1 MIQFLYGRA
10 GSGKTYW
17 MTQAIR
23 ADVEQG
29 RSVMVLVPEQE
40 VLSCEQVLSVALDGL
55 PLISL
60 EVLSFRRLANSIFR
74 KYGGLSYHCLGRG
87 AQALL
92 LWKAMKSC
100 AGQLTEYG
108 SVSLADQGFLYLML
122 DMITEF
128 SICKITPEQLQKT
141 ADAMEP
147 SLLKRK
153 LEDLSILYAV
163 YLQLLHQDYDD
174 VSDELSRAADLVQGQ
189 HFFTDKRVYLDSFHT
204 FSPQEYTLLR
214 PVFAQSEHVTIAMSF
229 LPQQAE
235 ITFASVA
242 QTAKKLHDLASD
254 AGCDIAPDICLK
266 DLPRF
271 ENPDLALLSTYLWR
285 MESQKVAEYFPQSI
299 RVVACAD
306 PFEEAEMIAADIHRR
321 VRTEG
326 LRYRDFA
333 IFTRSLQRYDG
344 VLDVVME
351 KYRIPC
357 YFSKRQIFSNHP
369 LLRVLQ
375 CALQILDRKFRIQDM
390 IAYLKTERTGLT
402 LAETQ
407 ELIEYVTT
415 WKITG
420 LRWVDGALWTMNPDG
435 FSDIMT
441 EESEQ
446 LLVRV
451 NAAKEKL
458 VAPLLRLSAAF
469 TENVSVRE
477 ISCAIIR
484 FFDDLQI
491 RASLEQCVET
501 DEAKI
506 EITVWNAL
514 MDTMDQL
521 VQLLLEVSVT
531 PREYQQL
538 LSVMIREADYGTIPP
553 TMDQVVFGDAA
564 QMRTAKLKGVYII
577 GANEGIFPMNGSV
590 QNLLNDHER
599 KRLHKNGITLLPD
612 SVERSREEL
621 FYAYRAVSAPSSFLT
636 VTYAKEN
643 LDGTAISSSVLPKR
657 ILTLFPQLQE
667 EDVAQFPLTV
677 RAECAESAVEM
688 LSDYDKTE
696 PANALRMVLCQKEE
710 YAKRLQYAQ
719 VPLKLKELTLS
730 KDVTQ
735 KCYPADL
742 AVTQARLD
750 SYVKCKFSH
759 QCRYLLKLKEPKM
772 AEFQQV
778 DTGNFVHRILETVLS
793 RLHTPQGLR
802 TDLTDQELE
811 QLTDTVISD
820 YIRHVCG
827 TENAYS
833 KRLENLFR
841 RLRKNTL
848 LLLRNLL
855 HEFSQSHFIPQ
866 FFEMPI
872 QKDQF
877 NSATPLEIPLADGS
891 HIFIYGKIDRV
902 DTYTE
907 GKTVYLRIVDYKTGS
922 KQFRLSDIQQGLN
935 LQMLLYLFSLWNA
948 PPKIL
953 LNAAG
958 VDENT
963 TVMPAGIL
971 YFSAKP
977 SPQTLNAEN
986 FTTENAMMAA
996 EASLGRSGLLLAEE
1010 SVLRAMEQK
1019 LEGRYLPVSAKDLEH
1034 PEKVSSL
1041 TTLAEFRSLMQSV
1054 SETVAKIGEQIKQG
1068 ISDAIPQTEY
1078 DASPCTYCAYGT
1090 VCRHTEE

>member
-10 GSGKTYW
+10 GSGKTAW
-17 MTQAIR
+17 ITQAIR
-23 ADVEQG
+23 ADIEHG
-29 RSVMVLVPEQE
+29 HSVMVLVPEQE
-40 VLSCEQVLSVALDGL
+40 VLFCEQALSVALDGL

-60 EVLSFRRLANSIFR
+60 EVLSFRRLANLIFR

-92 LWKAMKSC
+92 LWKALKSC
-100 AGQLTEYG
+100 AGQLTEYR

-122 DMITEF
+122 DTITEF

-141 ADAMEP
+141 ADAMES

-153 LEDLSILYAV
+153 LEDFAILYAV

-174 VSDELSRAADLVQGQ
+174 VSDELSRAADLVQNRD
-189 HFFTDKRVYLDSFHT
+189 FFANKRVYLDSFHT
-204 FSPQEYTLLR
+204 FSPQEYALLR
-214 PVFAQSEHVTIAMSF
+214 PVFTQSEHVTVAMSF
-229 LPQQAE
+229 LPKQLE

-242 QTAKKLHDLASD
+242 QTAKKLHDLATE
-254 AGCDIAPDICLK
+254 AGCDIAPDICRK

-271 ENPDLALLSTYLWR
+271 ESSDLALLSTYLWR
-285 MESQKVAEYFPQSI
+285 MESKAIATHSPQNI

-306 PFEEAEMIAADIHRR
+306 PFEEAEIIAADIHRR

-344 VLDVVME
+344 ILDVVME
-351 KYRIPC
+351 KYKIPC
-357 YFSKRQIFSNHP
+357 YFSKRQALSNHP

-375 CALQILDRKFRIQDM
+375 CALQVLDRKFRFQDM

-407 ELIEYVTT
+407 ELTEYATT

-420 LRWVDGALWTMNPDG
+420 LRWVDGVLWTMNPEG
-435 FSDIMT
+435 FSDVMT
-441 EESEQ
+441 EESAQ

-469 TENVSVRE
+469 TENASVRE
-477 ISCAIIR
+477 VSCAIIR

-491 RASLEQCVET
+491 RASLEQSAQT
-501 DEAKI
+501 DDAKI

-521 VQLLLEVSVT
+521 VQLLLEVTVT
-531 PREYQQL
+531 PRDYHQL
-538 LSVMIREADYGTIPP
+538 LSVLIREADYGTIPP

-577 GANEGIFPMNGSV
+577 GANEGIFPMNGAIP
-590 QNLLNDHER
+590 NLLNDHER
-599 KRLHKNGITLLPD
+599 KRLHQVGITLLPD

-643 LDGTAISSSVLPKR
+643 PDGTVIASSVLPKR

-667 EDVAQFPLTV
+667 EDAAQFPLTV

-688 LSDYDKTE
+688 LSEYDKTE
-696 PANALRMVLCQKEE
+696 SANALRTVLCRQEA

-719 VPLKLKELTLS
+719 MPLKLKELTLS
-730 KDVTQ
+730 EAVIK

-759 QCRYLLKLKEPKM
+759 QCRYLLKLKEPKA

-793 RLHTPQGLR
+793 RLHTPKGLR

-811 QLTDTVISD
+811 WLTDTVIAD

-855 HEFSQSHFIPQ
+855 HEFSQSQFIPQ

-872 QKDQF
+872 QKNQTD
-877 NSATPLEIPLADGS
+877 SATPLEIPLADGT
-891 HIFIYGKIDRV
+891 HIFVYGKIDRV

-907 GKTVYLRIVDYKTGS
+907 GETVYLRIVDYKTGS

-948 PPKIL
+948 PPRIL
-953 LNAAG
+953 LDAAG
-958 VDENT
+958 VDENA
-963 TVMPAGIL
+963 TVLPAGIL

-977 SPQTLNAEN
+977 APQTLSAEN
-986 FTTENAMMAA
+986 FTTENAMKAA

-1010 SVLRAMEQK
+1010 PVLRAMEQN

-1034 PEKVSSL
+1034 PEKVTSL
-1041 TTLAEFRSLMQSV
+1041 TTLAEFGALMQNV
-1054 SETVAKIGEQIKQG
+1054 SGTVAKIGEQIKQG
-1068 ISDAIPQTEY
+1068 ISDAIPRAEHEV
-1078 DASPCTYCAYGT
+1078 SPCTYCAYGA